1 MAPETKTSFIS
12 VRAGTLVAFGVV
24 AGVMATAGAVGNELG
39 LSTDGVSSSEWRQ
52 AGVAGAV
59 AAAVVLLLAF
69 FFGGYTAGRMSRLH
83 GARHGLLVF
92 VLAAVVIGAVA
103 AAAAIWGDAG
113 SVSDALNDEGVPT
126 DADTWSDIGLG
137 AAIAAGV
144 AMLFGSL
151 FGGWKGARWHDR
163 LIVERDD
170 HRDRPVRRLGDD
182 PTTTVDL
189 SQEQHDDAGL
199 SVEEERER
207 ARAGN
212 DRN

>member
-12 VRAGTLVAFGVV
+12 VLAGTLVAFGVV
-24 AGVMATAGAVGNELG
+24 AVVMAATGAVGNELG

-83 GARHGLLVF
+83 GTRHGLLVF
-92 VLAAVVIGAVA
+92 VLAAAVVGAVA
-103 AAAAIWGDAG
+103 AAAAIWGDADG
-113 SVSDALNDEGVPT
+113 VRDALNDEGVPT

-144 AMLFGSL
+144 AMLVGSL
-151 FGGWKGARWHDR
+151 VGGWKGAHWHDR
-163 LIVERDD
+163 LVPDER
-170 HRDRPVRRLGDD
+170 HEQQRRSLGDD
-182 PTTTVDL
+182 PTTSVDL
-189 SQEQHDDAGL
+189 RDTDDEL

-207 ARAGN
+207 ARSGA
-212 DRN
+212 D